1 MGLLSYNELC
11 ELVEQGVITDVEP
24 NHINGTSVDIRLGRD
39 IIIES
44 SLDLNKKQYVD
55 IQARTNFPQQKI
67 ELGMAEYHMA
77 PGEFILAHSMEKFNL
92 PMDIS
97 CEFKLKSSGAR
108 SGLDNALATWC
119 DPGWNNSTLTLELKN
134 NLRFTHIILREGM
147 FIGQMIFF
155 RNVPVPKDK
164 SYFIRGRY
172 NGDSS
177 VQEVKK

>member
-1 MGLLSYNELC
+1 
-11 ELVEQGVITDVEP
+11 
-24 NHINGTSVDIRLGRD
+24 
-39 IIIES
+39 
-44 SLDLNKKQYVD
+44 
-55 IQARTNFPQQKI
+55 
-67 ELGMAEYHMA
+67 MA

-147 FIGQMIFF
+147 FIGQMVFF